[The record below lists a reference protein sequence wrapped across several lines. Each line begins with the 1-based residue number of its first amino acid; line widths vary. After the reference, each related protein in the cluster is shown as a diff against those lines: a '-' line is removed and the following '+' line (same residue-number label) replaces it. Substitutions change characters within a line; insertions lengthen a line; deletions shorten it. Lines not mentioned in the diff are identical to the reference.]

1 VRRLLLIVVGVVGA
15 AGATGCGSCG
25 TDGVNKLPDAPIL
38 DDSGDIDGP
47 PIDAAITGGVL
58 VVTVSPPGP
67 ANNDPATW
75 GGVVAYEIASD
86 DGAATQITGIDK
98 ALLADPVAV
107 IYRATSQEIFVA
119 ERHGNNAADG
129 VAGSIARFAYSP
141 TSRAFTPS
149 GRITGAN
156 ITSGVHDMVL
166 HPTTGE
172 LFACNVSTGISRF
185 TFTGNT
191 AVPNGMLSDGACRG
205 LAISPNGSTL
215 YMSTAGNVIRR
226 YDLTTNAE
234 LPATT
239 ATGAPNLHF
248 MAQRQGQLYVAA
260 LDAARVYRF
269 QINANNTLSELAPIE
284 TITNPSA
291 VAFSESSQEMFVAG
305 HRSTPVVGRYRFD
318 LANDTWIPTSELAL
332 GASTGGL
339 VVLPIR

>member
-1 VRRLLLIVVGVVGA
+1 
-15 AGATGCGSCG
+15 
-25 TDGVNKLPDAPIL
+25 VNKLPDAPVV
-38 DDSGDIDGP
+38 DSAHIDTP
-47 PIDAAITGGVL
+47 PSDAPITGGVL

-75 GGVVAYEIASD
+75 GGIVAYEIASD
-86 DGAATQITGIDK
+86 NGTATQITGIDR
-98 ALLADPVAV
+98 ALLADPVTV
-107 IYRATSQEIFVA
+107 IYRASSQEIFVG
-119 ERHGNNAADG
+119 ERHGNNSADG

-149 GRITGAN
+149 GRITAAN

-185 TFTGNT
+185 TFSGNT
-191 AVPNGMLSDGACRG
+191 ATPNGMLGDGACRG
-205 LAISPNGSTL
+205 VSISPNGSTL
-215 YMSTAGNVIRR
+215 FMSTAGNVIRR
-226 YDLTTNAE
+226 FDLSNGTE
-234 LPATT
+234 LSPTT
-239 ATGAPNLHF
+239 ATGAPGLHF

-260 LDAARVYRF
+260 IDAAKIYRF

-291 VAFSESSQEMFVAG
+291 VTFSESSQEMFVAG
-305 HRSTPVVGRYRFD
+305 HRTTPVVGRYRFD
-318 LANDTWIPTSELAL
+318 LANDTWIPTEELAL

-339 VVLPIR
+339 VMLPIR